1 LGRRM
6 GIIAPALVRI
16 RMENIVG
23 TRIGRKRGRAYV
35 SVMAYQTVVD
45 RPTFGLASLTRHVFD
60 TIRRG
65 IEEEVGRGGKR
76 IDRDLAPSDG
86 DCRWKMQ
93 SQGKTQE
100 IRITPRDYPYD
111 DKRNDGLGCH
121 K

>member
-1 LGRRM
+1 M
-6 GIIAPALVRI
+6 GIIAPTLVGI
-16 RMENIVG
+16 RMEDRVA
-23 TRIGRKRGRAYV
+23 TRIGRKRGWGCSSV
-35 SVMAYQTVVD
+35 SAYQTIID
-45 RPTFGLASLTRHVFD
+45 RPGFRLASLIRHGFD
-60 TIRRG
+60 TTGRG

-76 IDRDLAPSDG
+76 IDKDSAPSDG

-100 IRITPRDYPYD
+100 IRTAPIDYLYD